1 MLAPGPRPL
10 AFPFP
15 PPEGLLCCPEY
26 RQLRATQPVC
36 RVRLPYGGD
45 AWLVTSHAEAM
56 TVLGDPRF
64 SRAATVGMDLPRETP
79 EPVERT
85 GISVL
90 DPPEHSRIR
99 RLAARAFTP
108 RRIAVLRPQV
118 ERCSERLLAAM
129 KASGQPADL
138 VSCYARPMPL
148 QLVSELRFIP
158 PGDLHKLQAWSDA
171 IVAGTSMS
179 AAERQRLEADIVD
192 YATALI
198 AARRAQPG
206 SDLVSALIAV
216 RDGGEDGGRESDRE
230 SDRESGTE
238 LTEPELV
245 ELIIGVL
252 VAGLDTVSNELA
264 NFAFML
270 LTDAAQWQALRA
282 SPSLVPAAV
291 EELLRFIPFSNG
303 TMLPRVAVQPTTLAG
318 QRISQGDVL
327 LVATESANRDERVF
341 EDGERLVF
349 GRDSSPH
356 LGFGYGPHY
365 CLGAHLAR
373 LELHVA
379 VEHWLELLPGLRLA
393 VPPERIE
400 WRRDQL
406 VRGPVA
412 LPVSW

>member
-1 MLAPGPRPL
+1 MPAPGPLPV

-15 PPEGLLCCPEY
+15 PPRGLLCCPEY

-36 RVRLPYGGD
+36 RVRLPYGPD
-45 AWLVTSHAEAM
+45 AWLVTGHAEAV
-56 TVLGDPRF
+56 TVLGGPKF

-79 EPVERT
+79 EPLERT

-99 RLAARAFTP
+99 GLAAQAFTP

-118 ERCSERLLAAM
+118 ERCSDRLLAAM

-138 VSCYARPMPL
+138 VSCYARPLPL
-148 QLVSELRFIP
+148 QLVSELRCIP
-158 PGDLHKLQAWSDA
+158 PADLHKLQAWSDA
-171 IVAGTSMS
+171 IAAGTSMS

-198 AARRAQPG
+198 AARRAEPG
-206 SDLVSALIAV
+206 DDLVSALITV
-216 RDGGEDGGRESDRE
+216 RDGGSK
-230 SDRESGTE
+230 
-238 LTEPELV
+238 LTEAELV
-245 ELIIGVL
+245 ELTIGVL
-252 VAGLDTVSNELA
+252 VAGIDTVGNQLA

-270 LTDAAQWQALRA
+270 LTHAAHWQALRA
-282 SPSLVPAAV
+282 SRELVPAAV
-291 EELLRFIPFSNG
+291 EELLRFIPFDTG
-303 TMLPRVAVQPTTLAG
+303 TMLPRVAVEPTTLGG

-327 LVATESANRDERVF
+327 LVAAEAANRDERVF
-341 EDGERLVF
+341 EDGERLDF
-349 GRDSSPH
+349 GRDSNPH
-356 LGFGYGPHY
+356 LGLGHGPHY

-373 LELHVA
+373 LQLQVA
-379 VEHWLELLPGLRLA
+379 VEHWLELLPELRLA

-412 LPVSW
+412 LPVNW

>member
-1 MLAPGPRPL
+1 MLAPGPLPL

-15 PPEGLLCCPEY
+15 APQGLLCCPEY

-36 RVRLPYGGD
+36 RVRLPYGDD
-45 AWLVTSHAEAM
+45 AWLVTRHAEAV
-56 TVLGDPRF
+56 TVLGGPRF

-108 RRIAVLRPQV
+108 RRIAALRPQV
-118 ERCSERLLAAM
+118 ERCSDRLLAAM

-148 QLVSELRFIP
+148 QLVSELRCIP
-158 PGDLHKLQAWSDA
+158 PADLHKLQAWSDA
-171 IVAGTSMS
+171 IVSGTSMP
-179 AAERQRLEADIVD
+179 AAKRQRLEADIVD

-198 AARRAQPG
+198 AARRARPG
-206 SDLVSALIAV
+206 SDLVSALITV
-216 RDGGEDGGRESDRE
+216 RDGGF
-230 SDRESGTE
+230 E

-245 ELIIGVL
+245 ELTIGVL
-252 VAGLDTVSNELA
+252 VAGLDTVSNQLG

-270 LTDAAQWQALRA
+270 LTHAAEWQALRA

-291 EELLRFIPFSNG
+291 EELLRFIPFDPG
-303 TMLPRVAVQPTTLAG
+303 TMLPRVAVQATTLAG

-327 LVATESANRDERVF
+327 LVAAESANRDERVF
-341 EDGERLVF
+341 GDGERLVF
-349 GRDSSPH
+349 GRDSNPH

-365 CLGAHLAR
+365 CLGAHLAQ
-373 LELHVA
+373 LQLQVA
-379 VEHWLELLPGLRLA
+379 VEHWLELLPELRLA

-400 WRRDQL
+400 WHRDQL

>member
-1 MLAPGPRPL
+1 LPAPGPLPL

-15 PPEGLLCCPEY
+15 PPRGLLCCPEY

-36 RVRLPYGGD
+36 RVRLPYGAD
-45 AWLVTSHAEAM
+45 AWLVTRHAEAV
-56 TVLGDPRF
+56 TVLGGPRF

-79 EPVERT
+79 EPLERT

-99 RLAARAFTP
+99 SLAARAFTP
-108 RRIAVLRPQV
+108 RRIAELRPQV
-118 ERCSERLLAAM
+118 ERCSDRLLAAM
-129 KASGQPADL
+129 KASGKPADL

-148 QLVSELRFIP
+148 QLVSELRCIP
-158 PGDLHKLQAWSDA
+158 PADLHKLQAWSDA
-171 IVAGTSMS
+171 IAAGTSMP
-179 AAERQRLEADIVD
+179 AAKRQRLEADMVD

-198 AARRAQPG
+198 AARRARPG
-206 SDLVSALIAV
+206 SDLVSALITV
-216 RDGGEDGGRESDRE
+216 RDGGRES
-230 SDRESGTE
+230 GAQ
-238 LTEPELV
+238 LTESELV
-245 ELIIGVL
+245 ELTIGVL
-252 VAGLDTVSNELA
+252 VAGLDTVSNQLA

-270 LTDAAQWQALRA
+270 LTDDAQWQALRA
-282 SPSLVPAAV
+282 SPGLVPAAV
-291 EELLRFIPFSNG
+291 EELLRFIPFDTG
-303 TMLPRVAVQPTTLAG
+303 TMLPRVAIQPTTLAG
-318 QRISQGDVL
+318 QQISEGDVL
-327 LVATESANRDERVF
+327 LIAAESANRDERVF

-349 GRDSSPH
+349 GRDSNPH

-373 LELHVA
+373 LQLQVA
-379 VEHWLELLPGLRLA
+379 VEHWLELLPRLRLA

>member
-1 MLAPGPRPL
+1 MLAPGPVPL
-10 AFPFP
+10 SFPFTP
-15 PPEGLLCCPEY
+15 AQGLLSCPEY

-36 RVRLPYGGD
+36 RVRLPYGAD
-45 AWLVTSHAEAM
+45 AWLVTRHAEAM
-56 TVLGDPRF
+56 TVLGGPGF
-64 SRAATVGMDLPRETP
+64 SRAATVGMDLPRETA

-90 DPPEHSRIR
+90 DPPEHNRIR
-99 RLAARAFTP
+99 SLAARAFTP

-118 ERCSERLLAAM
+118 ERCSDRLLTAM
-129 KASGQPADL
+129 KTSGQPADL

-148 QLVSELRFIP
+148 RLVSELRYVP
-158 PGDLHKLQAWSDA
+158 PADLPKLQAWSDA
-171 IVAGTSMS
+171 IAAGTSMS
-179 AAERQRLEADIVD
+179 ADERQRLEADIVD

-198 AARRAQPG
+198 AARRARPG
-206 SDLVSALIAV
+206 NDLVSALITA
-216 RDGGEDGGRESDRE
+216 RDGGPEFGHAG
-230 SDRESGTE
+230 

-245 ELIIGVL
+245 ELTIGVL
-252 VAGLDTVSNELA
+252 VAGIDTVANQLA

-270 LTDAAQWQALRA
+270 LTHAAEWQALRV

-291 EELLRFIPFSNG
+291 EELLRFIPFDAG
-303 TMLPRVAVQPTTLAG
+303 TPLPRVAVQATTLG
-318 QRISQGDVL
+318 RQRISQGDVL
-327 LVATESANRDERVF
+327 LVATEAANRDELVF

-349 GRDSSPH
+349 GRGSNPH

-373 LELHVA
+373 LQLQVA
-379 VEHWLELLPGLRLA
+379 VEHWLKLLPGLRLA

>member
-1 MLAPGPRPL
+1 MRAPGPFPL

-15 PPEGLLCCPEY
+15 PPPGLLCCPEY

-56 TVLGDPRF
+56 TVLGGPRF

-108 RRIAVLRPQV
+108 RRIAELRPQV
-118 ERCSERLLAAM
+118 ERCSDRLLAAM

-138 VSCYARPMPL
+138 VSCYARPLPL
-148 QLVSELRFIP
+148 QLVSEMRCIP
-158 PGDLHKLQAWSDA
+158 PADLHKLQAWSDA
-171 IVAGTSMS
+171 IAAGANMPT
-179 AAERQRLEADIVD
+179 ATRQRLETDIVD

-206 SDLVSALIAV
+206 TDLVSALIAV
-216 RDGGEDGGRESDRE
+216 RDGGQDGGQD
-230 SDRESGTE
+230 GGAE
-238 LTEPELV
+238 LTEAELV
-245 ELIIGVL
+245 ELTIGVL
-252 VAGLDTVSNELA
+252 VAGLDTVSNQLA
-264 NFAFML
+264 NFAFIL
-270 LTDAAQWQALRA
+270 LTHTAQWQALRA
-282 SPSLVPAAV
+282 SPRLVPAAV
-291 EELLRFIPFSNG
+291 EELLRFIPFDNG

-318 QRISQGDVL
+318 QRIGQGDVL

-341 EDGERLVF
+341 EDGERLVL
-349 GRDSSPH
+349 GRDTSPH

-373 LELHVA
+373 LQLQVA

-406 VRGPVA
+406 VRGPAA

>member
-1 MLAPGPRPL
+1 MLAHGPLPL

-15 PPEGLLCCPEY
+15 PPQGLLCCPEY

-36 RVRLPYGGD
+36 RVRLPYGAD
-45 AWLVTSHAEAM
+45 AWLVTRHAEAV
-56 TVLGDPRF
+56 TVLGGPRF

-79 EPVERT
+79 EPLERT

-99 RLAARAFTP
+99 SLAAQAFTP
-108 RRIAVLRPQV
+108 RRIAALRPQV

-148 QLVSELRFIP
+148 QLVSELRCIP
-158 PGDLHKLQAWSDA
+158 PADLHKLQAWSDA
-171 IVAGTSMS
+171 IAAGTSMS
-179 AAERQRLEADIVD
+179 AAKRQRLEADIVD

-206 SDLVSALIAV
+206 SDLVSALITA
-216 RDGGEDGGRESDRE
+216 RDGGF
-230 SDRESGTE
+230 E

-245 ELIIGVL
+245 ELTIGVL
-252 VAGLDTVSNELA
+252 VAGLDTVSNQLA

-270 LTDAAQWQALRA
+270 LTHAAQWQALRA
-282 SPSLVPAAV
+282 SPGLVPAAV
-291 EELLRFIPFSNG
+291 EELLRFIPFDTG
-303 TMLPRVAVQPTTLAG
+303 TMLPRVAVEPTTLAG

-327 LVATESANRDERVF
+327 LVAAESANRDEQVF
-341 EDGERLVF
+341 EDGEQLVF
-349 GRDSSPH
+349 GRESNPH
-356 LGFGYGPHY
+356 LGLGYGPHY

-373 LELHVA
+373 LQLQVA

-406 VRGPVA
+406 VRGPVT
-412 LPVSW
+412 LPVNW

>member
-1 MLAPGPRPL
+1 MLAPGDVPL

-15 PPEGLLCCPEY
+15 PPQGLLCCPEY

-36 RVRLPYGGD
+36 RVRLPYGAD
-45 AWLVTSHAEAM
+45 AWLVTSHAEAV
-56 TVLGDPRF
+56 TVLGGPNF

-79 EPVERT
+79 EPLERT

-99 RLAARAFTP
+99 SLAAHAFTP
-108 RRIAVLRPQV
+108 RRIALLRPQV
-118 ERCSERLLAAM
+118 ERCSDRLLAAM
-129 KASGQPADL
+129 KASGRPADL
-138 VSCYARPMPL
+138 VSRYARSLPL
-148 QLVSELRFIP
+148 QLVSELRYVP
-158 PGDLHKLQAWSDA
+158 PGDLPKLQAWSDA
-171 IVAGTSMS
+171 IAAGTSMP
-179 AAERQRLEADIVD
+179 AVERQRLEADMMD
-192 YATALI
+192 YGTALI

-206 SDLVSALIAV
+206 NDLVSALITV
-216 RDGGEDGGRESDRE
+216 RDGGGA
-230 SDRESGTE
+230 E
-238 LTEPELV
+238 LTEPELI

-252 VAGLDTVSNELA
+252 VAGVDTVGNQLA

-270 LTDAAQWQALRA
+270 LTHPAQWQALRA
-282 SPSLVPAAV
+282 SPWLVPAAV
-291 EELLRFIPFSNG
+291 EELLRFIPFDPG
-303 TMLPRVAVQPTTLAG
+303 TMLPRVAVQPMTLAG

-327 LVATESANRDERVF
+327 LIAAESANRDERVF

-349 GRDSSPH
+349 GRDSNPH

-373 LELHVA
+373 LQLQIA
-379 VEHWLELLPGLRLA
+379 VEHWLELMPGLRLA

-400 WRRDQL
+400 WCRDQL

>member
-1 MLAPGPRPL
+1 LRPPGPRPL

-15 PPEGLLCCPEY
+15 PPQGLLCCPEY

-45 AWLVTSHAEAM
+45 AWLVTSHAEAV
-56 TVLGDPRF
+56 TVLGGPRF

-79 EPVERT
+79 EPLERT

-99 RLAARAFTP
+99 RLAAQAFTP

-118 ERCSERLLAAM
+118 ERCSDRLLAAM

-148 QLVSELRFIP
+148 QLVSELRCIP
-158 PGDLHKLQAWSDA
+158 PADLHKLQAWSDA
-171 IVAGTSMS
+171 IAAGTSMS

-198 AARRAQPG
+198 AARRARPG
-206 SDLVSALIAV
+206 SDLVSALVTV
-216 RDGGEDGGRESDRE
+216 RDGGLDGGS
-230 SDRESGTE
+230 E

-245 ELIIGVL
+245 ELTIGVL
-252 VAGLDTVSNELA
+252 VAGLDTVSNQLA

-270 LTDAAQWQALRA
+270 LSHAAQWQALRA
-282 SPSLVPAAV
+282 SPRLAPAAV
-291 EELLRFIPFSNG
+291 EELLRFIPFDTG
-303 TMLPRVAVQPTTLAG
+303 TMLPRVAVEPTTLAG

-327 LVATESANRDERVF
+327 LVAAESANRDERVF

-373 LELHVA
+373 LQLQVA

>member
-1 MLAPGPRPL
+1 MRPPGPLPL

-15 PPEGLLCCPEY
+15 PPQGLLCCPEY
-26 RQLRATQPVC
+26 RRLRTTQPVC

-45 AWLVTSHAEAM
+45 AWLVTGHAEAV
-56 TVLGDPRF
+56 TVLGGPRF

-79 EPVERT
+79 EPLERT

-99 RLAARAFTP
+99 RLTAQAFTP

-118 ERCSERLLAAM
+118 ERCSDRLLAAM

-148 QLVSELRFIP
+148 QLVSELRCIP
-158 PGDLHKLQAWSDA
+158 PADLHKLQAWSDA
-171 IVAGTSMS
+171 IAAGTSMS

-198 AARRAQPG
+198 AARRARPG
-206 SDLVSALIAV
+206 SDLVSALITV
-216 RDGGEDGGRESDRE
+216 RDGGA
-230 SDRESGTE
+230 E

-245 ELIIGVL
+245 EMTIGVL
-252 VAGLDTVSNELA
+252 VAGLDTVGNQLA

-270 LTDAAQWQALRA
+270 LSHAAHWQALRA
-282 SPSLVPAAV
+282 SPRLVPAAV
-291 EELLRFIPFSNG
+291 EELLRFIPFDTG
-303 TMLPRVAVQPTTLAG
+303 TMLPRVAVEPTTLAG

-327 LVATESANRDERVF
+327 LVAAESANRDERVF

-373 LELHVA
+373 LQLQVA